1 MNIFEVFRI
10 ATGALAENKLRSML
24 TLLAIVIGVFA
35 VISASTGVKV
45 IERYFD
51 DTMSVMG
58 GSVINIS
65 TRPMVQMGDA
75 SAFRNRQRITFDQF
89 EALQER
95 SVMGRF
101 MSPDVMFRFTRVESA
116 DAQTNPNIPIY
127 GSNENWMMNNAY
139 DIEEGRN
146 FILDEV
152 QNARPVVVIGED
164 VRQALFGDAT
174 PIGKSIRIDGQS
186 YTVIGLAG
194 AKGSIIGS
202 SLDNFVLAPYTRM
215 GIVYGFNRNVSIM
228 VQAPDILMINETIDE
243 LTGLLRVIRGVAP
256 GEPSDF
262 EIATNESLRGTFDS
276 LTGYLFIFG
285 LVVGGIALLG
295 AGIGVMNIML
305 VSVTERTR
313 EIGIRKSIGATRRA
327 IVQQFLL
334 ETVVICQI
342 GGLIGILVGVAGGNI
357 LSIVMETAFVIPWNA
372 VVTGVGGMTIIGL
385 LFGVYPAMVA
395 ARLDPITCLRYE

>member
-1 MNIFEVFRI
+1 MPTILKKAGI
-10 ATGALAENKLRSML
+10 
-24 TLLAIVIGVFA
+24 
-35 VISASTGVKV
+35 
-45 IERYFD
+45 
-51 DTMSVMG
+51 
-58 GSVINIS
+58 
-65 TRPMVQMGDA
+65 
-75 SAFRNRQRITFDQF
+75 
-89 EALQER
+89 
-95 SVMGRF
+95 
-101 MSPDVMFRFTRVESA
+101 
-116 DAQTNPNIPIY
+116 
-127 GSNENWMMNNAY
+127 
-139 DIEEGRN
+139 

-194 AKGSIIGS
+194 AKGSIMGS